1 MIKWNEMLYDYM
13 MCYVMLWWKRIK
25 WYGMRFQCFV
35 MRFHC
40 YMYVMRFISYAMF
53 HAYQCYA
60 MRYVFLN
67 WNEIINDMVS
77 YAMFKYV
84 EWES

>member
-1 MIKWNEMLYDYM
+1 MKWNVVWLYDMLCYAM
-13 MCYVMLWWKRIK
+13 MKENQMIIA
-25 WYGMRFQCFV
+25 MRFQCFV

-53 HAYQCYA
+53 YAYQCYA
-60 MRYVFLN
+60 MRYAFLN